1 MVSKLVNKEIVAQL
15 IGFLISCIWDRKLLS
30 KIGDNGGS
38 FVYGCLRVGGFDLLK
53 IIDIGAASNSVWQ
66 PNITSDT
73 VLVDLSLL
81 IRFLCYEPDIMEN
94 N

>member
-53 IIDIGAASNSVWQ
+53 IIDIWGCFKFSLAAKHH
-66 PNITSDT
+66 
-73 VLVDLSLL
+73 
-81 IRFLCYEPDIMEN
+81 IRHFPG
-94 N
+94 